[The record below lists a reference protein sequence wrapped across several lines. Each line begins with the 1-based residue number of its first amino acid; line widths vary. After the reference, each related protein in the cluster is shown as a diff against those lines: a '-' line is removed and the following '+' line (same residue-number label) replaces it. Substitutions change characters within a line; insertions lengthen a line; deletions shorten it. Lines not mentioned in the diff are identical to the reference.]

1 MEIAN
6 VFIVILVAAAAWLG
20 VAAVIQ
26 KRVGRPRS
34 TEDRPPHAPSH

>member
-6 VFIVILVAAAAWLG
+6 VFIVVLVAAAAWLG

-26 KRVGRPRS
+26 KRSGRRRA
-34 TEDRPPHAPSH
+34 TDDRPPHVQP